1 MSNYK
6 FGACEWNYPMWG
18 SLALE
23 MAHDQGYDG
32 IEITDGGGYL
42 QPHPMNKGYFVEVER
57 LKPNKMRLDAVP
69 LLHPIIQEDYL
80 DAQARTGIKI
90 TGIYLY
96 FLNDQGF
103 VSADNDSLTGKDCL
117 ETIKNAVIAAHQ
129 MGIPQVSV
137 PTKGMFGTAKLRN
150 AYEKLKYAV
159 EVGEEY
165 GVKIINSFDTSL
177 ERELEVLDMLDG
189 KLKVDLNTLDPEI
202 YNREPVSEII
212 KAVGAQRIGQ
222 VKIKDLVPD
231 REGFLTKATGGD
243 CLIGQGGSA
252 WKDAVSTLKEIGY
265 EGWVLTDS
273 PFNSYYLNV
282 NGETYDSLAKR
293 DLETLKKAFI

>member
-1 MSNYK
+1 
-6 FGACEWNYPMWG
+6 
-18 SLALE
+18 
-23 MAHDQGYDG
+23 
-32 IEITDGGGYL
+32 
-42 QPHPMNKGYFVEVER
+42 
-57 LKPNKMRLDAVP
+57 
-69 LLHPIIQEDYL
+69 
-80 DAQARTGIKI
+80 
-90 TGIYLY
+90 
-96 FLNDQGF
+96 
-103 VSADNDSLTGKDCL
+103 
-117 ETIKNAVIAAHQ
+117 
-129 MGIPQVSV
+129 
-137 PTKGMFGTAKLRN
+137 MFGTAKLRN

-202 YNREPVSEII
+202 YNREPVTEII

-252 WKDAVSTLKEIGY
+252 WKDAVSALKEIGY
-265 EGWVLTDS
+265 EGWVFTDS

-293 DLETLKKAFI
+293 DLETLKEAFK

>member
-80 DAQARTGIKI
+80 DAQAKTGIKI

-202 YNREPVSEII
+202 YNREPVTEII

-252 WKDAVSTLKEIGY
+252 WKDAVSALKEIGY
-265 EGWVLTDS
+265 EGWVFTDS

-293 DLETLKKAFI
+293 DLETLKEAFK

>member
-80 DAQARTGIKI
+80 DAQAKTGIKI

-202 YNREPVSEII
+202 YNREPVTEII

-252 WKDAVSTLKEIGY
+252 WKDAVGALKEVGY
-265 EGWVLTDS
+265 EGWVFTDS

-293 DLETLKKAFI
+293 DLETLKEAFK